1 MAELHDV
8 AAPVIL
14 VHAVIFRDRAFLDH
28 LGGSQDALEHHL
40 ATGRHEDVRAPASRD
55 FKVRKCRGDAQFIF
69 AEAEIQRGSDHH
81 GRRIAERH
89 RDRQR
94 ARAARHHRE
103 MVVGR
108 DADEGAVAA
117 EGLETS
123 VGQVRLPGFDVARG
137 DDSRGDVGPGLVL
150 EEGRDRQ
157 RAQVGLLLHY
167 LLARRAADLLWPH
180 GHADRG
186 DDLSLQLDRRNAK
199 AERDALTRAEEVAHD
214 AHPASRDVLEAQR
227 RSGAVQ
233 VEVGRDLVFRLDA
246 GFDRAQCAAR
256 LEQLEVLAKAQG
268 HARFSYNS
276 FVIQGEETWRKP
288 HRGC

>member
-1 MAELHDV
+1 M
-8 AAPVIL
+8 
-14 VHAVIFRDRAFLDH
+14 R
-28 LGGSQDALEHHL
+28 
-40 ATGRHEDVRAPASRD
+40 RHEDVGALASHD
-55 FKVRKCRGDAQFIF
+55 FKFRKCRGDAQFIF
-69 AEAEIQRGSDHH
+69 AEAEIQRRRDHH
-81 GRRIAERH
+81 GGRIAERH

-94 ARAARHHRE
+94 ACAARHHRE

-117 EGLETS
+117 EGLETG
-123 VGQVRLPGFDVARG
+123 VGQIRLAGFDVARR
-137 DDSRGDVGPGLVL
+137 DDSSGEVRPGLVL

-157 RAQVGLLLHY
+157 RAQIGLLLHD
-167 LLARRAADLLWPH
+167 LLARRALDRLWLH
-180 GHADRG
+180 GRADRG
-186 DDLSLQLDRRNAK
+186 DDLLLQLRHRALQP
-199 AERDALTRAEEVAHD
+199 ERDALTRAEQVADD
-214 AHPASRDVLEAQR
+214 AHLAPGDALEAQR

-233 VEVGRDLVFRLDA
+233 VEMSRDLEFRIDA
-246 GFDRAQCAAR
+246 GFDRAQCAAP